1 MGPGITGFLGRL
13 ITGVKRVFQR
23 KKAELH
29 SSAIFGG
36 WGGGGVGLILYQMF
50 TGIWAYK
57 WGESLKSEVY
67 GN

>member
-1 MGPGITGFLGRL
+1 M
-13 ITGVKRVFQR
+13 
-23 KKAELH
+23 H

-36 WGGGGVGLILYQMF
+36 WGGGGQGCGWAYSQMF

>member
-1 MGPGITGFLGRL
+1 MGGITGFLGRL

-29 SSAIFGG
+29 NSAIFGG
-36 WGGGGVGLILYQMF
+36 WGGGVGLILYQMF
-50 TGIWAYK
+50 TGIRAYK

>member
-36 WGGGGVGLILYQMF
+36 GGGGGVGLILYQMF